1 MRRSAKK
8 TSGLQELAS
17 GQNIVYAGIAWAIFS
32 LLFFLLFSTPI
43 PEQDNPFWYLF
54 GTYILECVPFLAA
67 ALLCFRNWRSPQI
80 ASGRNVWLGIG
91 LAMAC
96 YLVGNLLF
104 GWWELHWNL
113 DPDVSPADLFYIAF
127 YLFISWGMILAVL
140 PRRLNLEKWQWLTVG
155 GIAVVGIAF
164 AALVTL
170 AAPAEATEVHG
181 WSGKATTQLVAQAQQ
196 PAPSPS
202 VSPPSPATPATPTA
216 SPTPV
221 IEEEAESATSAPV
234 WVQSLNDS
242 LEKLSKPVNL
252 FYVVADVFLL
262 IVATT
267 LLLAFWG
274 GRFSQSWR
282 TIAAAT
288 LALYIADMWFK
299 YTATLPDYESGS
311 LLEVFYVFSAVLFAI
326 GAALEYDISSRS
338 RRGGRGRRKRG

>member
-1 MRRSAKK
+1 M
-8 TSGLQELAS
+8 
-17 GQNIVYAGIAWAIFS
+17 
-32 LLFFLLFSTPI
+32 FFLLFSTPV
-43 PEQDNPFWYLF
+43 PDQDSPFWYLF
-54 GTYILECVPFLAA
+54 GTYILECIPFLAA
-67 ALLCFRNWRSPQI
+67 TILCFRNWRSPQI

-104 GWWELHWNL
+104 GWWELRWNL

-127 YLFISWGMILAVL
+127 YIFISWGMILAVL
-140 PRRLNLEKWQWLTVG
+140 PRRLNLERWQWLTVA

-164 AALVTL
+164 ATLITL
-170 AAPAEATEVHG
+170 AAPAEAIEVHG
-181 WSGKATTQLVAQAQQ
+181 WSAKATQQFLVQAQQ

-202 VSPPSPATPATPTA
+202 ISPTTPTTPP

-221 IEEEAESATSAPV
+221 LDEEAESESSAPV

-242 LEKLSKPVNL
+242 LEKLSRPVNL
-252 FYVVADVFLL
+252 FYIVADVFLL

-311 LLEVFYVFSAVLFAI
+311 LLEVFYIFSAVLFAI

>member
-1 MRRSAKK
+1 MRRSAKNI
-8 TSGLQELAS
+8 SGLQELAS

-43 PEQDNPFWYLF
+43 PDQDSPFWYLF
-54 GTYILECVPFLAA
+54 GTYILECTPFLVA

-96 YLVGNLLF
+96 YLVGNLIF
-104 GWWELHWNL
+104 GWWELRWKL

-127 YLFISWGMILAVL
+127 YIFISWGMILAVL
-140 PRRLNLEKWQWLTVG
+140 PRRLNLERWQWLTVV
-155 GIAVVGIAF
+155 GIAVLGIAF
-164 AALVTL
+164 ATLVTL
-170 AAPAEATEVHG
+170 AAPAEAIEVHG
-181 WSGKATTQLVAQAQQ
+181 WSGKVTKQFLVQ
-196 PAPSPS
+196 APSPS
-202 VSPPSPATPATPTA
+202 PSPSAPISPETPVAP
-216 SPTPV
+216 SPTSTP
-221 IEEEAESATSAPV
+221 IEEAESESSAPM
-234 WVQSLNDS
+234 WVQSLNNS
-242 LEKLSKPVNL
+242 LEKISKPVNL
-252 FYVVADVFLL
+252 FYVIADVFLL

-288 LALYIADMWFK
+288 LALYVADMWFK

-311 LLEVFYVFSAVLFAI
+311 LLEVFYIFSAVLFAI